1 MKNKGIPFVEQHIEK
16 FVLGAAGVVFLS
28 VVAWQVLGTHNNVTL
43 DGRNAAPSE
52 IDEALSTRT
61 QGLAQK
67 LEQPAPSISE
77 KLGDRLKPQV
87 EIFASALGKSVAPG
101 GDLPSIQPAIAKV
114 LQSEGATAGTPFHV
128 PKLPVLAMRPTL
140 QISDTLDQSAVE
152 QQSALKSA
160 FPAGTISYD
169 MTWAVPSAVLDAK
182 TMRSELESTR
192 GGAQIPGFWY
202 RSTLFVIDIEF
213 QRERKLSDG
222 SWGESAL
229 VPPLP
234 GQFSFRPEIAKS
246 IDAGLRDSA
255 FSYLSDKGNQRQI
268 LQPDFYAT
276 KRSVFSPAL
285 LLTEIDPI
293 SGAVSEDPEMVKLD
307 GEIRRLKRELNN
319 IAVQTKRVKEDLE
332 DIGGPLE
339 DTSKEDKKKEEEKKK
354 DEERGGQGGRG
365 GSGGGGLGRP
375 GGGLGGAA
383 GGGSA
388 GGMSGRNNAAA
399 DANRDKRIALTKKLK
414 KLDSDGKSKEASLAE
429 KLKKRGLSESDAKAK
444 DVASSDIG
452 TADSIVVWAH
462 DIGVKPGEQYRY
474 RAVAKVYNPF
484 FTNTSLLVES
494 QKKLGDGFTIN
505 TVASEWSAPFRVSLP
520 VAFFVVDAQAGEGR
534 LGMGQATVE
543 VYRYFDG
550 QRRKERFTI
559 QPGDAISGNKSGID
573 FETGYFLVDVYA
585 DPATE
590 RAGTDRRPAAVAVVQ
605 NSLGDRYEI
614 RVPKDDLNSD
624 TRIEYQDEAEA
635 AEVAEGSEGK
645 DSEKDAGKDAPKG
658 AGGAGGAAG
667 GKPGDGKQGDGKSD
681 RPY

>member
-1 MKNKGIPFVEQHIEK
+1 MKTKGIPFVEQHIEK
-16 FVLGAAGVVFLS
+16 FVLGTAGVVFLS

-61 QGLAQK
+61 QSLAQK
-67 LEQPAPSISE
+67 LEQPAPSIGE
-77 KLGDRLKPQV
+77 KLGDRLKPQA
-87 EIFASALGKSVAPG
+87 ESFASALGKSVSPG

-128 PKLPVLAMRPTL
+128 PKFPVLAMRPTL
-140 QISDTLDQSAVE
+140 QISDTLDESAIA
-152 QQSALKSA
+152 QNSALKSA
-160 FPAGTISYD
+160 FPSGTVSYD

-182 TMRSELESTR
+182 TMRGELESTR

-213 QRERKLSDG
+213 QRERRLENG
-222 SWGESAL
+222 SWGDAS
-229 VPPLP
+229 VVSPLP

-255 FSYLSDKGNQRQI
+255 FTYLSDKGNQRQI
-268 LQPDFYAT
+268 LQPDFYTT
-276 KRSVFSPAL
+276 KRSVFSPAM
-285 LLTEIDPI
+285 LLTEIDPV

-307 GEIRRLKRELNN
+307 GEIRRLKREINN
-319 IAVQTKRVKEDLE
+319 IAVQSKRVKEDLD

-365 GSGGGGLGRP
+365 GGGGGLGRP

-399 DANRDKRIALTKKLK
+399 DASREKRIALTKKLK

-429 KLKKRGLSESDAKAK
+429 KLKKRGLSESDARAK

-494 QKKLGDGFTIN
+494 QKKLGDGFTLD

-534 LGMGQATVE
+534 LGVGQATVE

-559 QPGDAISGNKSGID
+559 QPGDAISGNKAGID
-573 FETGYFLVDVYA
+573 FETGFFLVDVYA

-614 RVPKDDLNSD
+614 RVPKDDLNSE
-624 TRIEYQDEAEA
+624 TRIEYMDEVAAAENADDAKADDAKGAEA
-635 AEVAEGSEGK
+635 PG
-645 DSEKDAGKDAPKG
+645 
-658 AGGAGGAAG
+658 G
-667 GKPGDGKQGDGKSD
+667 GKPGDGKGGGKSGDGKPGDGKSD

>member
-1 MKNKGIPFVEQHIEK
+1 
-16 FVLGAAGVVFLS
+16 
-28 VVAWQVLGTHNNVTL
+28 
-43 DGRNAAPSE
+43 
-52 IDEALSTRT
+52 
-61 QGLAQK
+61 
-67 LEQPAPSISE
+67 
-77 KLGDRLKPQV
+77 
-87 EIFASALGKSVAPG
+87 
-101 GDLPSIQPAIAKV
+101 
-114 LQSEGATAGTPFHV
+114 
-128 PKLPVLAMRPTL
+128 
-140 QISDTLDQSAVE
+140 
-152 QQSALKSA
+152 
-160 FPAGTISYD
+160 
-169 MTWAVPSAVLDAK
+169 
-182 TMRSELESTR
+182 
-192 GGAQIPGFWY
+192 
-202 RSTLFVIDIEF
+202 
-213 QRERKLSDG
+213 
-222 SWGESAL
+222 
-229 VPPLP
+229 
-234 GQFSFRPEIAKS
+234 
-246 IDAGLRDSA
+246 
-255 FSYLSDKGNQRQI
+255 
-268 LQPDFYAT
+268 
-276 KRSVFSPAL
+276 
-285 LLTEIDPI
+285 
-293 SGAVSEDPEMVKLD
+293 VSEDPEMVKLD
-307 GEIRRLKRELNN
+307 GEIRRLKREINN
-319 IAVQTKRVKEDLE
+319 IAVQSKRVKEDLD

-365 GSGGGGLGRP
+365 GGGGGLGRP

-399 DANRDKRIALTKKLK
+399 DASREKRIALTKKLK

-429 KLKKRGLSESDAKAK
+429 KLKKRGLSESDARAK

-494 QKKLGDGFTIN
+494 QKKLGDGFTLD

-534 LGMGQATVE
+534 LGVGQATVE

-559 QPGDAISGNKSGID
+559 QPGDAISGNKAGID
-573 FETGYFLVDVYA
+573 FETGFFLVDVYA

-614 RVPKDDLNSD
+614 RVPKDDLNSE
-624 TRIEYQDEAEA
+624 TRIEYMDEVAAAENADDAKADDAKGAEA
-635 AEVAEGSEGK
+635 PG
-645 DSEKDAGKDAPKG
+645 
-658 AGGAGGAAG
+658 G
-667 GKPGDGKQGDGKSD
+667 GKPGDGKGGGKSGDGKPGDGKPGDGKPGDGKSD